1 MLLFEEEEYQVAKIK
16 VFGVGG
22 SGCNAVN
29 TMIAGKLSGV
39 EFVAANTDIQALGT
53 TRAQVKLQLGAK
65 LTKGLGA
72 GIKPGNGTRGGPG
85 GSGQNPGCNGR
96 SRHGF
101 YNGRNGRGNG
111 YRRGPDHR
119 GNQPRPR
126 NSDRRGCDETL
137 SPLRVLSGCSGPKMA

>member
-53 TRAQVKLQLGAK
+53 TRAQGKLQLGAK
-65 LTKGLGA
+65 LTEVSGRDQTRKWDA
-72 GIKPGNGTRGGPG
+72 RRPWRIRIK
-85 GSGQNPGCNGR
+85 SGMQWPEQIW
-96 SRHGF
+96 F
-101 YNGRNGRGNG
+101 
-111 YRRGPDHR
+111 
-119 GNQPRPR
+119 
-126 NSDRRGCDETL
+126 L
-137 SPLRVLSGCSGPKMA
+137 